1 MEEITEKKFIRQN
14 KPMQPGDVYKT
25 HADVS
30 ALEAYIGTIGHTP
43 LKKGLRHF
51 VDWYLEYYQ

>member
-1 MEEITEKKFIRQN
+1 
-14 KPMQPGDVYKT
+14 MQPGDVYKT